1 MHVYNT
7 DVVRKYMAYKE
18 RMKRMD
24 FLNKKK
30 ALLAAAVV
38 SMSCAFSAY
47 LPVAAEAAGYLA
59 PQEQAIKVL
68 PIDNAKFLQGQ
79 KFDFSIEVKN
89 GTTDMDV
96 KVNGQDAAKYF
107 GKAADRT
114 MEGNTA
120 VYRINDVSFAKAGDI
135 AIEVKDGSNER
146 KANYVVTNEKSKKR
160 AKNVILFVGD
170 GMSLQAREVARI
182 LSKGITEGKYND
194 LLNMEKLDNMTLITT
209 SGYDSIVTDSANSA
223 SAYATGHKS
232 VVNAMGVYENCT
244 KDPFDDPKVENIIEL
259 AKRTR
264 GMATGIVSTANITD
278 ATPAAMFTHTRRRAE
293 QNYIA
298 ADMLNAQ
305 HRPDVIMGG
314 GSRHFLPL
322 GTPGSKRKDNV
333 DVIQS
338 FEDLGYSFS
347 GNKTELENT
356 PANAD
361 KILGLYQLNNMNVY
375 MDREVLKNPKVLGGF
390 NDQPNLMDMTE
401 KAIDTLSKNPN
412 GFFLMVEGA
421 CIDKQL
427 HSMDWQRAAY
437 DNIEMDKAVGIAQKF
452 AAKNNDTLIIVVAD
466 HAHGISISGTYHE
479 LDGKTGREAVR
490 TYADAKWPTF
500 EDRDGDGFPDNPD
513 PSVTL
518 AVQYAN
524 HPDFNCNYKFR
535 DVPMDAAIMGKD
547 GKAIANPKIQGEF
560 YKGNIPSNDASE
572 VHSADDI
579 VLNAGGPGS
588 EYFKGVMDNTEVFFG
603 MVRALGLDGNKTVKS
618 SK

>member
-1 MHVYNT
+1 
-7 DVVRKYMAYKE
+7 
-18 RMKRMD
+18 MKL
-24 FLNKKK
+24 FSKKNNI
-30 ALLAAAVV
+30 LAAAALTLL
-38 SMSCAFSAY
+38 CAAGTY
-47 LPVAAEAAGYLA
+47 LPSTADAAGYLA
-59 PQEQAIKVL
+59 PQEQTIKVL

-79 KFDFSIEVKN
+79 RFDFAVEIKN
-89 GTTDMDV
+89 GDTAMDV
-96 KVNGQDAAKYF
+96 KVNGQDAASYF
-107 GKAADRT
+107 GKAAVRS
-114 MEGNTA
+114 MEGTTA
-120 VYRINDVSFAKAGDI
+120 VYRIDDVSFPQAGAVSI
-135 AIEVKDGSNER
+135 AVKDGANER
-146 KANYVVTNEKSKKR
+146 QAAYTVTNEKAKKR

-170 GMSLQAREVARI
+170 GMSLQAREIARI

-194 LLNMEKLDNMTLITT
+194 LLNMEKLDNMALITT

-278 ATPAAMFTHTRRRAE
+278 ATPAAMLAHTRRRAE
-293 QNYIA
+293 QNFIA
-298 ADMLNAQ
+298 ADMLTEK

-314 GSRHFLPL
+314 GSRHFLPN

-333 DVIQS
+333 DVIKG

-347 GNKTELENT
+347 GTKTELEAT
-356 PANAD
+356 PADAD
-361 KILGLYQLNNMNVY
+361 KILGLYQLNNMDVY
-375 MDREVLKNPKVLGGF
+375 VDREVTKNPQVLKGF
-390 NDQPNLMDMTE
+390 NDQPGLVEMTE
-401 KAIDTLSKNPN
+401 KAIETLSKNKN

-427 HSMDWQRAAY
+427 HVLDWQRAAY
-437 DNIEMDKAVGIAQKF
+437 DNIEMDQAVGVAQKF
-452 AAKNNDTLIIVVAD
+452 AAQNDDTLIIVVAD
-466 HAHGISISGTYHE
+466 HAHGASITGTYHE

-500 EDRDGDGFPDNPD
+500 EDADGDGYPDNPD

-518 AVQYAN
+518 AVQFAN
-524 HPDFNCNYKFR
+524 HPDCNENYKFKP
-535 DVPMDAAIMGKD
+535 VPTAPAIMGKD
-547 GKAIANPKIQGEF
+547 GKAIANPQIAGELLR
-560 YKGNIPSNDASE
+560 GDIPAKADQE

-588 EYFKGVMDNTEVFFG
+588 EYFHGVMDNTEVFFG
-603 MVRALGLDGNKTVKS
+603 IVRALGLDGNKTVKA

>member
-1 MHVYNT
+1 MNF
-7 DVVRKYMAYKE
+7 M
-18 RMKRMD
+18 
-24 FLNKKK
+24 NKKK
-30 ALLAAAVV
+30 ALLAAAIV
-38 SMSCAFSAY
+38 SMSCAVSAY
-47 LPVAAEAAGYLA
+47 LPGAVQAAGYLA

-79 KFDFSIEVKN
+79 KFDFAIEVKN
-89 GTTDMDV
+89 GNTAMQV
-96 KVNGQDAAKYF
+96 KVNGQDADKFF
-107 GKAADRT
+107 GKDATRT
-114 MEGNTA
+114 MEGTTA
-120 VYRINDVSFAKAGDI
+120 VYRIDDVSFPKAGEI
-135 AIEVKDGSNER
+135 AIEVKDGANER
-146 KANYVVTNEKSKKR
+146 KASYVVTNEKAKKR

-194 LLNMEKLDNMTLITT
+194 LLNMEKLDNMALITT

-259 AKRTR
+259 VKRTR

-278 ATPAAMFTHTRRRAE
+278 ATPAAMLTHTRRRAE
-293 QNYIA
+293 QNFIA
-298 ADMLNAQ
+298 ADMLDAK

-333 DVIQS
+333 NVIQS

-347 GNKTELENT
+347 GTKTELENT
-356 PANAD
+356 PATAD

-375 MDREVLKNPKVLGGF
+375 VDREVTKNAKVLKGF
-390 NDQPNLMDMTE
+390 NDQPGLVEMTQ

-427 HSMDWQRAAY
+427 HVLDWQRAAY

-452 AAKNNDTLIIVVAD
+452 AAKDNDTLIIVVAD
-466 HAHGISISGTYHE
+466 HAHGASITGTYHE

-500 EDRDGDGFPDNPD
+500 EDRDGDGYPDNPD

-518 AVQYAN
+518 AVQFAN
-524 HPDFNCNYKFR
+524 HPDYNENYKFKA
-535 DVPMDAAIMGKD
+535 VPTDPAIMGKD
-547 GKAIANPKIQGEF
+547 GKAIANPQISGELLR
-560 YKGNIPSNDASE
+560 GDIPASADQE

>member
-1 MHVYNT
+1 MNF
-7 DVVRKYMAYKE
+7 M
-18 RMKRMD
+18 
-24 FLNKKK
+24 NKKK
-30 ALLAAAVV
+30 ALFAAAVV
-38 SMSCAFSAY
+38 SLSCAVSAY
-47 LPVAAEAAGYLA
+47 LPGAVQATGYLA

-79 KFDFSIEVKN
+79 KFDFAIEVKN
-89 GTTDMDV
+89 GNTAMQV
-96 KVNGQDAAKYF
+96 KVNGQDADKFF
-107 GKAADRT
+107 GKGATRT
-114 MEGNTA
+114 MEGTTA
-120 VYRINDVSFAKAGDI
+120 VYRIDDVSFPKAGEI
-135 AIEVKDGSNER
+135 AIEVKDGANER
-146 KANYVVTNEKSKKR
+146 KASYVVTNEKSKKR

-194 LLNMEKLDNMTLITT
+194 LLNMEKLDNMALITT

-278 ATPAAMFTHTRRRAE
+278 ATPAAMLTHTRRRAE
-293 QNYIA
+293 QNFIA
-298 ADMLNAQ
+298 ADMLDAK

-333 DVIQS
+333 NVIQS

-347 GNKTELENT
+347 GTKTELENT
-356 PANAD
+356 PATAD

-375 MDREVLKNPKVLGGF
+375 VDREVTKNAKVLKGF
-390 NDQPNLMDMTE
+390 NDQPGLVEMTQ

-427 HSMDWQRAAY
+427 HVLDWQRAAY
-437 DNIEMDKAVGIAQKF
+437 DNIEMDKAVGVAQKF
-452 AAKNNDTLIIVVAD
+452 AAKDNDTLIIVVAD
-466 HAHGISISGTYHE
+466 HAHGASITGTYHE

-500 EDRDGDGFPDNPD
+500 EDRDGDGYPDNPD

-518 AVQYAN
+518 AVQFAN
-524 HPDFNCNYKFR
+524 HPDCNENYKFKA
-535 DVPMDAAIMGKD
+535 VPTDPAIMGKD
-547 GKAIANPKIQGEF
+547 GKAIANPQISGELLR
-560 YKGNIPSNDASE
+560 GDIPASADQE